1 MNIFQLLFSFNGR
14 LNRQGFWIGF
24 GINFL
29 FLFIFANFWK
39 IPTASEPLSLL
50 PLLFSCIS
58 LAAVITKRLHDR
70 NRSAKALFMVLVPV
84 LCYGVSLGIQGVM
97 QFLLGVLMPVFIGT
111 MLLIEWGAFKGNPE
125 ENQYGKQGL
134 SLKWK

>member
-1 MNIFQLLFSFNGR
+1 MDILHLLLSFGGR

-29 FLFIFANFWK
+29 LLFLFANFWK
-39 IPTASEPLSLL
+39 VPTASDPLSLL
-50 PLLFSCIS
+50 PLLFVGYS
-58 LAAVITKRLHDR
+58 LAAVIVKRLHDR
-70 NRSAKALFMVLVPV
+70 NRSAKALSMVLVPIF
-84 LCYGVSLGIQGVM
+84 CYGISLGTQGIM
-97 QFLLGVLMPVFIGT
+97 QFLLSVVMPVFIGT
-111 MLLIEWGAFKGNPE
+111 ILFIEWGVFKSFPE

>member
-1 MNIFQLLFSFNGR
+1 MNIFNLLFSFNGR
-14 LNRQGFWIGF
+14 LNRQGFWIGL

-39 IPTASEPLSLL
+39 APTASEPLSLL
-50 PLLFSCIS
+50 PLVVFGYTFS
-58 LAAVITKRLHDR
+58 AVIVKRLHDR
-70 NRSAKALFMVLVPV
+70 NRSAKALFMLLVPI
-84 LCYGVSLGIQGVM
+84 LCYGVSLGTQGVM

>member
-1 MNIFQLLFSFNGR
+1 MNIFRLLFSFNGR

-29 FLFIFANFWK
+29 LLFFLANFWK
-39 IPTASEPLSLL
+39 MPSASDALSLL
-50 PLLFSCIS
+50 PLLFVGYS
-58 LAAVITKRLHDR
+58 LAAVVTKRLHDR

-84 LCYGVSLGIQGVM
+84 FCYGISLSAQGIM
-97 QFLLGVLMPVFIGT
+97 QFLLGVAMPVFIGT
-111 MLLIEWGAFKGNPE
+111 ILFIEWGVFKSFPE

-134 SLKWK
+134 SLQWK